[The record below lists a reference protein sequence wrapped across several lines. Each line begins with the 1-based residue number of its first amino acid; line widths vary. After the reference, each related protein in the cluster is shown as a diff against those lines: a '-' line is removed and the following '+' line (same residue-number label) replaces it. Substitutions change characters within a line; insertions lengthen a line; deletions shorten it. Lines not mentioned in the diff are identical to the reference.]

1 MLAESPSP
9 WGDGDWGAP
18 PPHCESVW
26 AEELRA
32 PLLCPPTSPLCS
44 HCSEAALSRRWERMV
59 PCSALRGLC
68 AQPPLLTFVVFS
80 LGFFFFFWFLGF
92 FSVFFFFFCCCCCL
106 NCYLDR
112 KLRGGGLCRAGCAER
127 ISRDLHALHCCV
139 SPAGPEPPAGRRR
152 RKRRNCSTW
161 TEGLWKR
168 DLTSTAFTARKPQPV
183 GVVAPPGRGAVCLGA
198 ARPSFV
204 FPRSF

>member
-1 MLAESPSP
+1 MLAEPLSP

-80 LGFFFFFWFLGF
+80 LGFFFFFFRFLGF
-92 FSVFFFFFCCCCCL
+92 FLFFFFLFL
-106 NCYLDR
+106 LLLLFELLPGQEAER
-112 KLRGGGLCRAGCAER
+112 RWAVQGGLCRADQQRPPCAALLCEP
-127 ISRDLHALHCCV
+127 SRA
-139 SPAGPEPPAGRRR
+139 
-152 RKRRNCSTW
+152 
-161 TEGLWKR
+161 
-168 DLTSTAFTARKPQPV
+168 
-183 GVVAPPGRGAVCLGA
+183 
-198 ARPSFV
+198 
-204 FPRSF
+204 